1 MNEAPR
7 SLLARHGIGVVQ
19 TLGALA
25 CLLVLA
31 TGCSLSGSGNS
42 ATQPAYPRCAGV
54 LAQALISPNTPVAG
68 SYACIDPGLASA
80 SHITSDVD
88 MQTIAQQ
95 APVYTAY
102 RYVGHTTNGYYF
114 EFSTSTDPA
123 CVRLHFNLT
132 GHLDHANHAAGVCP
146 QPLP

>member
-1 MNEAPR
+1 MNAHQLAA
-7 SLLARHGIGVVQ
+7 LLVGHKTR
-19 TLGALA
+19 LGLASVALA
-25 CLLVLA
+25 CAALLA
-31 TGCSLSGSGNS
+31 TACSLSGNS
-42 ATQPAYPRCAGV
+42 AKQPAYPRCAGV

-80 SHITSDVD
+80 SHITSDAD

-146 QPLP
+146 HPLP